1 MKKIII
7 LMFALL
13 SCRCDFNGKIADEI
27 PPYIL
32 GFEVILEK
40 VKDPEVKYIKVAIKN
55 IDRIVPKHEIDLYN
69 GADHPDDTT
78 RYDMAT
84 GAYFSTQQ
92 RKARTVSSGE
102 TYYFRG
108 ISVFLRGDNGYYT
121 AGKNRI
127 FELKVY
133 KNDDL
138 FLTKKI
144 TLRSNRSPHL
154 KRYWSEDPNDLFA
167 GYTDKVEVDNRDYVK
182 EINVGDRQGR
192 ALIIEITDK
201 PIKK

>member
-1 MKKIII
+1 MKKII
-7 LMFALL
+7 MLL
-13 SCRCDFNGKIADEI
+13 VFVVLSNFNCGSDIEGGY
-27 PPYIL
+27 PTPYRL
-32 GFEVILEK
+32 GFQVKLKK

-55 IDRIVPKHEIDLYN
+55 IDRIVPKYEIDLYD
-69 GADHPDDTT
+69 GADH
-78 RYDMAT
+78 YDMAT

-121 AGKNRI
+121 LGKYRI
-127 FELKVY
+127 FELKIY

-144 TLRSNRSPHL
+144 TLRTGVDPEL
-154 KRYWSEDPNDLFA
+154 KHWWSEDNPNSLSSS

-182 EINVGDRQGR
+182 EINVGDRGGR
-192 ALIIEITDK
+192 ALVIEIPDK